1 MTKPNLVLEEQKT
14 ESKSV
19 QLVFR
24 KSKGIE
30 AYLPNDLSTYTG
42 RNFFQL
48 FCADISELKEWFDDF
63 TIDSIELWIDS
74 IIQTGHLTKLIVGEK
89 DEGGLRIVLK
99 QKMGQ
104 HHTVNLD
111 QSNDQLDDTN
121 GHLLRSASN

>member
-14 ESKSV
+14 EGKRL

-48 FCADISELKEWFDDF
+48 FCADISELKGWFDDF

-74 IIQTGHLTKLIVGEK
+74 IIQMGHVTKLIVGEK

-99 QKMGQ
+99 QKTGQ
-104 HHTVNLD
+104 HHTVNRD
-111 QSNDQLDDTN
+111 QSNDQQGDTN
-121 GHLLRSASN
+121 GHSLRSD